1 MAPLTRQ
8 SCNLMARATQTC
20 LRSWFEGVP
29 TESNRIC
36 NSQSRECT
44 PATEPSCVG
53 RVAHEAMRSTP
64 SSKTVLA
71 ASPHRTPCLQV
82 RFWAPKPAG
91 MLQTVGTNVHSS
103 NAEGR
108 DKLGWSS
115 NLPLF
120 SIRCIVQS
128 TRKIALP
135 LFHRNLASVISHC
148 DTNAW
153 HAWCL
158 TSAAKK
164 GFCLLNRSV
173 APQQPSRSPNA
184 CKDKHW
190 LNSPQN
196 CPIGP
201 RHDPPM
207 LCKHPGIVASIGI
220 PVMHWIHACCPK
232 PSLHRGGVSKI
243 GII

>member
-1 MAPLTRQ
+1 MLAELLTKPCAPHPLPRLSWRLLRIGRLACRSAFGLQ
-8 SCNLMARATQTC
+8 SL
-20 LRSWFEGVP
+20 P
-29 TESNRIC
+29 
-36 NSQSRECT
+36 ECCKLWGPMYT
-44 PATEPSCVG
+44 A
-53 RVAHEAMRSTP
+53 
-64 SSKTVLA
+64 
-71 ASPHRTPCLQV
+71 
-82 RFWAPKPAG
+82 
-91 MLQTVGTNVHSS
+91 S